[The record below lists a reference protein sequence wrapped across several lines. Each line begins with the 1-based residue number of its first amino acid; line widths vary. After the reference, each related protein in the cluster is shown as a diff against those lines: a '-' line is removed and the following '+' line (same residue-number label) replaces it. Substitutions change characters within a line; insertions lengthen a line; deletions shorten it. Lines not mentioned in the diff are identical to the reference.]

1 MAELILE
8 MSHTLCEEKGY
19 FDGYGEVYNNR
30 TRVVALAVR
39 LALDLE
45 GTLQGNGQRRK
56 RNSIR

>member
-19 FDGYGEVYNNR
+19 FDGYGEVYNR
-30 TRVVALAVR
+30 TRAVALAVR

-45 GTLQGNGQRRK
+45 GRL
-56 RNSIR
+56 